1 MACTEG
7 RNTVEIANG
16 ASMIA
21 VPVAAS
27 TVIYDGT
34 LVALN
39 ANGYAIPAKK
49 AADLIA
55 VGRAEEFVD
64 NKAGGNGDVT
74 VLVKRG
80 VFKWNNDS
88 VKASEITDAHLMK
101 DCYIVDDCTVTSLET
116 GSSRA
121 GKVVGVYDDGIAV
134 ETL

>member
-1 MACTEG
+1 MALTEG

-16 ASMIA
+16 AMMIA
-21 VPVAAS
+21 VPVAAQTIIYEGS
-27 TVIYDGT
+27 LVVIKADGC
-34 LVALN
+34 
-39 ANGYAIPAKK
+39 AIPAKK
-49 AADLIA
+49 ATELIA

-64 NKAGGNGDVT
+64 NSGGGNGDIT

-80 VFKWNNDS
+80 VFKWNNDPT
-88 VKASEITDAHLMK
+88 KANEITDAHLMK
-101 DCYIVDDCTVTSLET
+101 DCYIIDDCTVTSVET